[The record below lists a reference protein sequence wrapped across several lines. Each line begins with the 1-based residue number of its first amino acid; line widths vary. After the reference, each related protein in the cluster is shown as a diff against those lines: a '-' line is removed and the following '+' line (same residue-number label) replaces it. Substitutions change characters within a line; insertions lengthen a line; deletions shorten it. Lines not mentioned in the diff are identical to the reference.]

1 MVMTKTAV
9 FWDIGSC
16 PVPYGYDPCL
26 VGPVIKS
33 ELKRSGISGP
43 ITITA
48 LGKLKLIPTD
58 VLKSLS
64 SSGIALRNVSQG
76 LGGIV
81 ACLLVWKFRN
91 TAPANLMVISNL
103 KLEPDVEVE
112 PHIFKNLV
120 SELSLKGNRLLW
132 AYPCVPSEPSCFSAV
147 VSKTWLWTS
156 LLEAPVDDSDHELV
170 VSKDKC
176 VLSRPWYCSVCHVEC
191 HSFEDFTTHLKSEQH
206 DKREL
211 HFLGLIEH
219 QQTNV

>member
-64 SSGIALRNVSQG
+64 SSGIALRNVSQ
-76 LGGIV
+76 
-81 ACLLVWKFRN
+81 
-91 TAPANLMVISNL
+91 
-103 KLEPDVEVE
+103 
-112 PHIFKNLV
+112 V

-206 DKREL
+206 DKRVSIDFSALSKYCINTILFISSIPLVVYLVVMTQEL